1 MTRTIDRPVRR
12 PGRLQHGLPA
22 LLVALLM
29 LLVATGLPQ
38 AFAADNPATNSTA
51 DDPAATAIFAGGCFW
66 CMEADFDKV
75 PGVLSTTSGYTGG
88 KLANPTYEQVSAGG
102 TGHIESVLVRFDPAR
117 TSYAKLLEVFW
128 PNIDPLTATGQFCDI
143 GSQYR
148 SALFYRSPEQQRLA
162 EASKAALQASGRFAK
177 PVVTEILPAGTFY
190 PAEEYHQDYYRKNPL
205 RYHFYRTRCGRDAR
219 LEELWGKK
227 S

>member
-1 MTRTIDRPVRR
+1 
-12 PGRLQHGLPA
+12 
-22 LLVALLM
+22 
-29 LLVATGLPQ
+29 
-38 AFAADNPATNSTA
+38 
-51 DDPAATAIFAGGCFW
+51 
-66 CMEADFDKV
+66 MEADFDKV

-102 TGHIESVLVRFDPAR
+102 TGHIESVLVRFDPTR
-117 TSYAKLLEVFW
+117 TSYAKLLEAFW

-148 SALFYRSPEQQRLA
+148 SALFYRSPEQQHLA
-162 EASKAALQASGRFAK
+162 EASRAALQVSGRFAK
-177 PVVTEILPAGTFY
+177 PIVTEILPAGTFY

-227 S
+227 P

>member
-22 LLVALLM
+22 LLAALLM
-29 LLVATGLPQ
+29 LLTGTGLPQ

-66 CMEADFDKV
+66 CLESDFDKL
-75 PGVLSTTSGYTGG
+75 PGVLSTTSGYAGG
-88 KLANPTYEQVSAGG
+88 SLANPTYEQVSAGG
-102 TGHIESVLVRFDPAR
+102 SGHLEVVLVRFDPAQ
-117 TSYAKLLEVFW
+117 TSYAKLLAAFW

-148 SALFYRSPEQQRLA
+148 SAIFYRSPEQQRLA
-162 EASKAALQASGRFAK
+162 EASKAELQASGRLAK

-190 PAEEYHQDYYRKNPL
+190 PAEEYHQDFYRKNPL
-205 RYHFYRTRCGRDAR
+205 RYHFYRSRCGRDAR
-219 LEELWGKK
+219 LEELWGEKP
-227 S
+227 